1 MDHTMIENVTVV
13 PGHGAAPVFDATVI
27 LDGKG
32 VVIAISQSPADYVSE
47 PSAAGVESAIDG
59 RSGAIRG
66 DEDTRFL
73 IPAGVD
79 LHLDNLAERRR
90 PRATVRLSQEAVLSV
105 LDAECAAAGI
115 GVVCVA
121 ARCED
126 APGKGVFVE
135 DAVELAVVVERM
147 APRLA
152 CDWRIHARVEVT
164 DDSAVEA
171 LRSVLQVS
179 SRVSLISVME
189 HSIERSRFASAAEH
203 RAFYAA
209 DWGVSEDEVDR
220 IMQEK
225 AAGGEDRHSRR
236 QEVAAL
242 AAAAGIVLA
251 SHDDRSPEDVED
263 AFRLGA
269 RVAEFPLTLT
279 AAHRARELGMAT
291 VLGSPNAVRGRS
303 TSPGN
308 ILVSD
313 AVADG
318 ACEVLCSDYLPS
330 ALQSAVFALVRA
342 GAAPLGEAVD
352 LVSTAPAA
360 AIGRPSPAIEVGK
373 PLTAALG
380 RVSEGVFMGEAL
392 WRDGRQT
399 FARSPEPIFA
409 SAAGSPVEAGAV
421 A

>member
-1 MDHTMIENVTVV
+1 MIENVTVV
-13 PGHGAAPVFDATVI
+13 PGHGAAPIVGATVT
-27 LDGKG
+27 LDSEG
-32 VVIAISQSPADYVSE
+32 VVTAI
-47 PSAAGVESAIDG
+47 SAAGL
-59 RSGAIRG
+59 SGG
-66 DEDTRFL
+66 DERFL
-73 IPAGVD
+73 VPAAVD

-90 PRATVRLSQEAVLSV
+90 PRATVRLSLEAVLSV
-105 LDAECAAAGI
+105 LDAECAASGI
-115 GVVCVA
+115 GTVCVA

-135 DAVELAVVVERM
+135 DAVELAGVVERL

-189 HSIERSRFASAAEH
+189 HSTERSRFASPAEH

-225 AAGGEDRHSRR
+225 AAGGADRNARR

-242 AAAAGIVLA
+242 AAAAGVVLA

-263 AFRLGA
+263 AHRLGA
-269 RVAEFPLTLT
+269 RVAEFPLTLP

-308 ILVSD
+308 ILVAD
-313 AVADG
+313 AVSAG

-342 GAAPLGEAVD
+342 GAAPLEAAVD

-360 AIGRPSPAIEVGK
+360 AIGLPSPSIEIGK

-380 RVSEGVFMGEAL
+380 RVPDGVFMGEAL
-392 WRDGRQT
+392 WRDGRRT
-399 FARSPEPIFA
+399 FARSPEPISA
-409 SAAGSPVEAGAV
+409 GAAGSPVEAGAQ